1 MDLFKTGLKNTFKL
15 TIAMILVYM
24 FVVDPIVND
33 WEDTGIYKTFVYRP
47 DKSNTDEL
55 SCSGNNLS
63 DLACKGVK
71 GLNNLADRVRENID
85 EAMAESRADP
95 NNQFESLEECL
106 ASDNDYDLN
115 ISRAEYCE
123 SDYVLLKN

>member
-15 TIAMILVYM
+15 TIAMILVYW

-106 ASDNDYDLN
+106 ASDNEYDLN

>member
-1 MDLFKTGLKNTFKL
+1 MDLFKTGLRNTLKL
-15 TIAMILVYM
+15 TFAVAIVYM

-106 ASDNDYDLN
+106 ASDNEYDLN

>member
-106 ASDNDYDLN
+106 ASDNEYDLN

>member
-1 MDLFKTGLKNTFKL
+1 MDLFKKGLRNTLKL
-15 TIAMILVYM
+15 TFAVALVYM

-33 WEDTGIYKTFVYRP
+33 WEDTGIYKIFVYRP

-55 SCSGNNLS
+55 CGSGGNLS

-71 GLNNLADRVRENID
+71 GANNFLDRVKERIE
-85 EAMAESRADP
+85 EEKAESRADP

-106 ASDNDYDLN
+106 ASDNEYDLN
-115 ISRAEYCE
+115 MSRAEYCE

>member
-1 MDLFKTGLKNTFKL
+1 MDLFKTGLRNTLKL
-15 TIAMILVYM
+15 TFAVALVYM

-47 DKSNTDEL
+47 DKSKTDEL
-55 SCSGNNLS
+55 SCYGNNLS

-106 ASDNDYDLN
+106 ASDKEYDLN
-115 ISRAEYCE
+115 MSRAEYCE